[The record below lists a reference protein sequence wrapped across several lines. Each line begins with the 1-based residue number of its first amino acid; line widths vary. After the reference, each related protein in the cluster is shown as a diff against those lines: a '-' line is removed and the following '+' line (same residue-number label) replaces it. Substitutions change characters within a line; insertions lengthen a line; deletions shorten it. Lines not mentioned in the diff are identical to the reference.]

1 MMLIMIG
8 IFFADE
14 NSNFNNQ
21 RDVTIKIPNRKNG
34 LIACA

>member
-1 MMLIMIG
+1 MLTMIG

-21 RDVTIKIPNRKNG
+21 RDVTIKIPNKKDW